1 MTGPRIS
8 PVHPHRRRARLL
20 LPFLAAIVLSP
31 LACTSEPQTLE
42 PKFTTAHPHVLSESE
57 LAAAAA
63 ASSRTAGMSQASASF
78 AVTSFS
84 ATGPK
89 VLLLGDG
96 EATPTTALANRLTA
110 AGFEVTVRPSP
121 EYTWDASNPA
131 LTGFAAVIHLD
142 GFSWNRP
149 LPLGAQTALQS
160 FVQNGGG
167 FVGAQWNGYE
177 FKINQQKLMSNL
189 VLLGYGGGNGPE
201 QDCFACA
208 VTYSTVA
215 GQEGH
220 PVLAGLPSSFRFQA
234 DGHDA
239 GPQVAFTSEP
249 STVLM
254 RVAAGGPGVLVRQY
268 GSGKVVNFSF
278 APNYISGPTNVT
290 LFDSNIQKLFVN
302 ALHWTTGW
310 APDTDGDGVADFS
323 DNCVS
328 LANPDQADSD
338 QNGVGDAC
346 EPVKTQTITFAALAD
361 RTFGEPAFPVSASAS
376 SGLPVSFTASGDCTI
391 ESASVTLTGAGSCT
405 ITASQAGN
413 AAYQPAA
420 DAVQSFAIAKGQAN
434 IALGGLNQTYSG
446 SPLAAIAATNP
457 AGLATVTITY
467 DGSTTA
473 PTSAGSY
480 AVTATLEHDDYQAAP
495 ASGTMVIAKAS
506 ATITVGT
513 EFEYNGTA
521 RQATITTDP
530 AGLNGV
536 IVTYTQNGMTV
547 VPINAGTY
555 QVLAHLENPN
565 FQAPDARG
573 TLTIL
578 QATPAIRWTPGPM
591 TLGTRLGAAHLNAT
605 ATGVDGASLTGT
617 FRYNPAAG
625 TVVRP
630 GLQSL
635 SVEFTPSDANYR
647 SVTKTIQVSVLY
659 RFVGFLKPLKNPP
672 VFNKVRAGRAIPIK
686 FSLGRFEGMRVLKVG
701 SPTSSAIACR
711 ASAPS
716 VSMSDDEDGDGRR
729 SGLRADGLKYTYMWK
744 TDRSWAG
751 TCRKLVLTLA
761 DGSTHEALFQFVKK
775 STHERDDD
783 RDHGRDDDDDDDDD
797 RDHERDDDD

>member
-8 PVHPHRRRARLL
+8 LVHPHRRRARLL
-20 LPFLAAIVLSP
+20 LPLLAAIVLSP

-63 ASSRTAGMSQASASF
+63 ASSQTAGMSRASASF
-78 AVTSFS
+78 AVASL
-84 ATGPK
+84 AETGPN

-96 EATPTTALANRLTA
+96 QSGPTSDLASRLTA
-110 AGFEVTVRPSP
+110 AGFQVTVRPSP
-121 EYTWDASNPA
+121 ENTWDGSNPA
-131 LTGFAAVIHLD
+131 LTGFAAVIHLN
-142 GFSWNRP
+142 GFTWNRP
-149 LPLGAQTALQS
+149 LPVAAQTALNN

-177 FKINQQKLMSNL
+177 FKINQQRLMLNL

-201 QDCFACA
+201 QDCFACN
-208 VTYSTVA
+208 VTYTAVD

-220 PVLAGLPSSFRFQA
+220 PVLAGLPRSFTFLA

-239 GPQVAFTSEP
+239 GPQVAFDSDP

-254 RVAAGGPGVLVRQY
+254 RVPAGGPGVLVRQY
-268 GSGKVVNFSF
+268 AQGKVVNFSF

-290 LFDSNIQKLFVN
+290 LSNPNIQRLFVN

-310 APDTDGDGVADFS
+310 SPDTDGDGIADIS

-328 LANPDQADSD
+328 LPNPDQADSD
-338 QNGVGDAC
+338 QNGIGDAC
-346 EPVKTQTITFAALAD
+346 EPVKTQTITFGALGD
-361 RTFGEPAFPVSASAS
+361 RTFGEPAFSVSASAS

-391 ESASVTLTGAGSCT
+391 DGASVTLTGAGSCT

-473 PTSAGSY
+473 PTNAGSY

-495 ASGTMVIAKAS
+495 ASGTLVIAKAS

-536 IVTYTQNGMTV
+536 TVTYTQNGVTI

-555 QVLAHLENPN
+555 QVLARLENPN
-565 FQAPDARG
+565 FQAADARG

-578 QATPAIRWTPGPM
+578 QAAPTIRWTPGPI
-591 TLGTRLGAAHLNAT
+591 TLGTRLGATQLNAT
-605 ATGVDGASLTGT
+605 ATGIGGASLTGT

-625 TVVRP
+625 TVLRAGP
-630 GLQSL
+630 QSL
-635 SVEFTPSDANYR
+635 TVEFTPSDANYSR
-647 SVTKTIQVSVLY
+647 ATKTIEVSVLY
-659 RFVGFLKPLKNPP
+659 RFSGFLKPLKNPP
-672 VFNKVRAGRAIPIK
+672 VFNKVRAGRLVPIK
-686 FSLGRFEGMRVLKVG
+686 FSLGRFEGLRILKVG
-701 SPTSSAIACR
+701 SPTSSAIACS

-716 VSMSDDEDGDGRR
+716 HSVDSDDDDYRR
-729 SGLRADGLKYTYMWK
+729 SGLRADGSRYTYVWQ
-744 TDRSWAG
+744 TDRSWVG

-761 DGSTHEALFQFVKK
+761 DGTTHEALFRFVKK
-775 STHERDDD
+775 SSHERDHR
-783 RDHGRDDDDDDDDD
+783 RDNDRDDDD
-797 RDHERDDDD
+797 

>member
-1 MTGPRIS
+1 MTGPRVS
-8 PVHPHRRRARLL
+8 LVHPHRRRARLL

-63 ASSRTAGMSQASASF
+63 ASSQTAGMSRASASF
-78 AVTSFS
+78 GVASL
-84 ATGPK
+84 AETGPN

-96 EATPTTALANRLTA
+96 QSGPTSDLASRLTA
-110 AGFEVTVRPSP
+110 AGFQVTVRLSP
-121 EYTWDASNPA
+121 ENTWDGSNPA
-131 LTGFAAVIHLD
+131 LTGFAAVIHLN
-142 GFSWNRP
+142 GFTWNRP
-149 LPLGAQTALQS
+149 LPVAAQTALNNY
-160 FVQNGGG
+160 VQNGGG

-177 FKINQQKLMSNL
+177 FKINQQRHMLNL

-201 QDCFACA
+201 QDCFACN
-208 VTYSTVA
+208 VTYTAVA

-220 PVLAGLPSSFRFQA
+220 PVLAGLPRSFTFFA

-239 GPQVAFTSEP
+239 GPQVAFDSEP

-254 RVAAGGPGVLVRQY
+254 RVPAGGPGVLVRQY
-268 GSGKVVNFSF
+268 AQGKVVNFSF

-290 LFDSNIQKLFVN
+290 LSNRNIQRLFVN

-310 APDTDGDGVADFS
+310 SPDTDGDGIADIS

-328 LANPDQADSD
+328 LPNPDQADSD
-338 QNGVGDAC
+338 QNGIGDTC
-346 EPVKTQTITFAALAD
+346 EPVKTQTITFGALGD
-361 RTFGEPAFPVSASAS
+361 RTFGEPAFSVSASAS

-391 ESASVTLTGAGSCT
+391 DGASVTLTGAGSCT

-413 AAYQPAA
+413 TAYQPAA

-473 PTSAGSY
+473 PTNAGSY

-495 ASGTMVIAKAS
+495 ASGTLVIGKAR
-506 ATITVGT
+506 ATITIGT
-513 EFEYNGTA
+513 EFTYDGTPK
-521 RQATITTDP
+521 QASVSTNP
-530 AGLNGV
+530 GGLSTVTVSYSLKGV
-536 IVTYTQNGMTV
+536 V
-547 VPINAGTY
+547 VPHPTNAGIY
-555 QVLAHLENPN
+555 QVLARLDNPN
-565 FQAPDARG
+565 YEASNAEG

-578 QATPAIRWTPGPM
+578 PASPAIHWTPGPI
-591 TLGTRLGAAHLNAT
+591 TVGTRLGSAQLNAT
-605 ATGVDGASLTGT
+605 ATGVGGASLTGT
-617 FRYNPAAG
+617 FRYTPAAG
-625 TVVRP
+625 TILPP
-630 GLQSL
+630 GPQTLA
-635 SVEFTPSDANYR
+635 VEFTPSDANYSR
-647 SVTKTIQVSVLY
+647 ASRTIQVSVLY

-672 VFNKVRAGRAIPIK
+672 VLNKVRAGGSIPIK
-686 FSLGRFEGMRVLKVG
+686 FSLGRFEGLRVLKVG
-701 SPTSSAIACR
+701 SPTSSAIACS

-716 VSMSDDEDGDGRR
+716 QSVNDGEDDRR
-729 SGLRADGLKYTYMWK
+729 SGLRADRDKYTYVWK
-744 TDRSWAG
+744 TDRRWTG

-761 DGSTHEALFQFVKK
+761 DGSTHEALFRFVKK
-775 STHERDDD
+775 STHERDHDRVRGRNND
-783 RDHGRDDDDDDDDD
+783 RDRDRDD
-797 RDHERDDDD
+797 